1 VINGR
6 FRGMEISGAKAAVR
20 CARARARAR
29 PQRTLLHCGH
39 PHPPPTTGQVDANAP
54 ATPDSRLLS
63 QLKRIPTSLM
73 DLSTMS
79 SNPGSNTSLS
89 ELGSR

>member
-1 VINGR
+1 MINGR

-20 CARARARAR
+20 CARA
-29 PQRTLLHCGH
+29 QRTLLHCGH
-39 PHPPPTTGQVDANAP
+39 PQPPPTTGQVDANAP